1 MKIKNLIRIF
11 ILFLLLIFF
20 IKLFFITIN
29 LIGFSFDKYFLHTFV
44 IYFILLITTFFIGY
58 NLIEEILFI
67 LFPIIKKIVE
77 KLHKK
82 PELQKPELIKK
93 SKKKPKKKKIKK
105 IEIPTYTKIES
116 KGELFKRLGIKYEKI
131 KKPKE
136 TKKIEL
142 KTKKIKEIPQR
153 DLSNFIE
160 KLNKKGYIEITDDT
174 HFGSLRGHDILLYL
188 KRELKKRGIKTK
200 KIRKKLVLQS

>member
-1 MKIKNLIRIF
+1 MICCKIVTLVF
-11 ILFLLLIFF
+11 
-20 IKLFFITIN
+20 
-29 LIGFSFDKYFLHTFV
+29 YFLV
-44 IYFILLITTFFIGY
+44 KK
-58 NLIEEILFI
+58 ILFI
-67 LFPIIKKIVE
+67 LLPKIKKIVE

-82 PELQKPELIKK
+82 PELPIKK
-93 SKKKPKKKKIKK
+93 PKKKPKKKKIKK
-105 IEIPTYTKIES
+105 IELPTYTKTES

-142 KTKKIKEIPQR
+142 KTKKIKEVPQR

-160 KLNKKGYIEITDDT
+160 KLNKKGYIEVTDDT
-174 HFGSLRGHDILLYL
+174 HFGSLRGYDILLYL